1 MPKLPLRVVLDTNTI
16 LRGLLSERSAA
27 ARVLDAAERRTFVPL
42 LSKPVLAEY
51 ADVLSDPELVR
62 RFPSLTERRVRIT
75 LARLRFVGDYVRRSK
90 VHFAFERD
98 PTDVKFVEPAITGDA
113 THILSADADL
123 LSLRRA
129 RDEAARRLRQRLP
142 RLQILSA
149 GEFAHAYA
157 L

>member
-1 MPKLPLRVVLDTNTI
+1 
-16 LRGLLSERSAA
+16 
-27 ARVLDAAERRTFVPL
+27 
-42 LSKPVLAEY
+42 
-51 ADVLSDPELVR
+51 
-62 RFPSLTERRVRIT
+62 

-98 PTDVKFVEPAITGDA
+98 PTDAKFVEPAITGDA